1 MGRRLALTSRIVMVD
16 DSEFLS
22 RLISFGLNE
31 KEAQLYLH
39 LLKYGPKP
47 ISLLAKSLKTYR
59 EDVYRTLTSLIDKG
73 MVNPSFEAPTVYAAV
88 ELKIAVDSAIKKHET
103 ELREME
109 RRGQELEEISKQ
121 QRFQPSDEFPTF
133 KIIKNLKELIC
144 LATSALATTVKEWV
158 VVCPAVFF
166 VVFSLYTIEDKKTF
180 IARGGKIRIITDF
193 SFKHLKPVQRHLDIG
208 VDVRQLTGYRGVT
221 FTVFDEK
228 ISTSWINVDINRI
241 SLDAPVSV
249 VWTDDYAY
257 AAHLMYTFE
266 MLWKQTIS
274 AAQRIEELLKE
285 EPLDL

>member
-1 MGRRLALTSRIVMVD
+1 MAD
-16 DSEFLS
+16 DSDFLS
-22 RLISFGLNE
+22 RLISFGLSE

-59 EDVYRTLTSLIDKG
+59 EVVHRTLTSLIDKS

-88 ELKIAVDSAIKKHET
+88 ELKIALDSAIKKHET

-133 KIIKNLKELIC
+133 KIIKSLKELIG
-144 LATSALATTVKEWV
+144 LVKSTLATTVKEWV
-158 VVCPAVFF
+158 VVCPAAFF
-166 VVFSLYTIEDKKTF
+166 VVFSLYTIEDEKTF
-180 IARGGKIRIITDF
+180 IDQGGEIRIITDF
-193 SFKHLKPVQRHLDIG
+193 PYKHLEPVQQHLDIG

-221 FTVFDEK
+221 FSVFDEK
-228 ISTSWINVDINRI
+228 FSTSGINVDTTRI

-249 VWTDDYAY
+249 VWTDDYAH
-257 AAHLMYTFE
+257 AARLMYT
-266 MLWKQTIS
+266 LKCCGNKQF
-274 AAQRIEELLKE
+274 LL
-285 EPLDL
+285 LSG